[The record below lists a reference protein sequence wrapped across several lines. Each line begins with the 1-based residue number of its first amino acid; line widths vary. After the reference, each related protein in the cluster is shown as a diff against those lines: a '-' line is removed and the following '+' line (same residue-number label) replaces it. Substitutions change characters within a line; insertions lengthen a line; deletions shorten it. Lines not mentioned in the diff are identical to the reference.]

1 MSQLVERHVDELQ
14 PSIEVRIEW
23 QAQGDPQ
30 LVVESNGDSHVV
42 LVDPRLSVRQ
52 VEQAIIELGALGPH
66 IFQAWRVLL
75 GVNQELQA
83 T

>member
-1 MSQLVERHVDELQ
+1 MELPVDEMH

-23 QAQGDPQ
+23 QAQGAAQ
-30 LVVESNGDSHVV
+30 LVVESDGDSHVG

-66 IFQAWRVLL
+66 IFHAWRVLL
-75 GVNQELQA
+75 GVNQESLA

>member
-1 MSQLVERHVDELQ
+1 MSQLVEAPVDEMH

-75 GVNQELQA
+75 GVNQESLA